1 MNNRTMNVTA
11 VKHNKLMLS
20 RLQLFRNVDLN
31 SATMDQ
37 LLSQCNYRTMPEG
50 ETLLSPD
57 VENPYLYVI
66 ITGRFGIRFGPDDEE
81 IPLTAVEPGEC
92 VGEMSFFDSRLPSTQ
107 VFASEPSTVL
117 QIDQDILWRMVSS
130 SHEIARNLLYIMSER
145 VRYSNLVIADSFEM
159 QRMYQQFATIDALT
173 GLHNRGWLDDM
184 FEREIR
190 RSERDRLSAALL
202 MIDVD
207 HFKRINDEFGHLAGD
222 RVLVT
227 VGENIKKPLR
237 PNDLV
242 ARYGGEE
249 FSVLLPETSVENAV
263 TIAERLRERVSKARP
278 GTFEN
283 LKLPGVTVSIGV
295 AGFRPGGSLETL
307 IASADNAMFD
317 AKKAGRNCVCV
328 VSAA

>member
-1 MNNRTMNVTA
+1 MTVTA
-11 VKHNKLMLS
+11 TRHNKRMLS

-31 SATMDQ
+31 AAEFDS
-37 LLSQCNYRTMPEG
+37 LLAQCSYRQMSEG
-50 ETLLSPD
+50 ETLLSPNQ
-57 VENPYLYVI
+57 ENHFLYVI

-117 QIDQDILWRMVSS
+117 QIDLDILWRMVSC

-145 VRYSNLVIADSFEM
+145 LRYSNLVLADSFEM

-184 FEREIR
+184 FERELK
-190 RSERDRLSAALL
+190 RSERDKLMACLL

-207 HFKRINDEFGHLAGD
+207 HFKNINDRYGHLAGD
-222 RVLVT
+222 RVLVS
-227 VGENIKKPLR
+227 VGEAIKTTLR

-249 FSVLLPETSVENAV
+249 FSVLLPETTVENAV
-263 TIAERLRERVSKARP
+263 TIAGRLRDHVSRADTGAIEDRV
-278 GTFEN
+278 
-283 LKLPGVTVSIGV
+283 LPGVTVSIGV
-295 AGFRPGGSLETL
+295 AGFRPGVTLENL
-307 IASADNAMFD
+307 IAAADTAMFD
-317 AKKAGRNCVCV
+317 AKKAGRNCVRIA
-328 VSAA
+328 S